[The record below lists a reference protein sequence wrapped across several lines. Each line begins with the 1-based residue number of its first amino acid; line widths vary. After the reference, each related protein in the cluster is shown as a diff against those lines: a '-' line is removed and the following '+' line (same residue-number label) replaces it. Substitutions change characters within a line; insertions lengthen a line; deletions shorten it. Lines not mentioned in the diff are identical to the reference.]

1 MRRPALVAALSVA
14 VLGLVTAC
22 GSPASAPTAPEPG
35 DLSRFYEQSITW
47 DTCKSKFECGTFEV
61 PLDYSNPNG
70 EAISIEV
77 LKAPATDQ
85 SKRLGSLVI
94 NPGGPGGSG
103 VEFAQYAGGT
113 ISPSVLA
120 AYDVVG
126 FDPRGV
132 VASTPIVCM
141 DGEQTDQF
149 LASLGAPADD
159 AQREQVEQV
168 ARGLGDSCEENSPA
182 LTPAVSTFT
191 GARDMDVLRHLLGES
206 KLNFLGLSYG
216 TLLGLMYLEEF
227 NDHAGRFV
235 LDGVINP
242 ALSSA
247 EVARGQAEGFQLA
260 LSRFIA
266 DCGEHADC
274 PLPADQGAAV
284 SKINS
289 WMTQVAVAPI
299 KGEPDRPLTR
309 PLATNGIVASLYNEG
324 DGWPQL
330 REALGAGFMGN
341 GTPMMEVVD
350 SFTGREGDGTYR
362 NNAID
367 ALYAV
372 SCLDRPDRADADT
385 TARYAQEW
393 ASTAPTFGPELAW
406 GNLPC
411 ATWPAA
417 ATFEPHPIT
426 VATETPVLLV
436 GTRYD
441 PATPYV
447 WAEQVSKQLPNN
459 HFLSYE
465 DDGHTGY
472 GDSPCV
478 NKAVDALFLTGSVPE
493 SAASTC
499 S

>member
-1 MRRPALVAALSVA
+1 M
-14 VLGLVTAC
+14 GLMTAC
-22 GSPASAPTAPEPG
+22 GSTTSAPTPAEPG
-35 DLSRFYEQSITW
+35 DLSRFYNQSITW
-47 DTCKSKFECGTFEV
+47 TACKSEFQCGTFDV
-61 PLDYSNPNG
+61 PLDYSNPSG
-70 EAISIEV
+70 ETITIEV

-85 SKRLGSLVI
+85 AKRLGSLVI
-94 NPGGPGGSG
+94 NPGGPGASG

-149 LASLGAPADD
+149 LASLGAPADA
-159 AQREQVEQV
+159 AQREQVERV
-168 ARGLGDSCEENSPA
+168 ARGLGESCDTNSPS
-182 LTPAVSTFT
+182 LTPAIGTIAA
-191 GARDMDVLRHLLGES
+191 ARDMDVLRHLLGES

-227 NDHAGRFV
+227 NAHAGRFV

-242 ALSSA
+242 ALSNA
-247 EVARGQAEGFQLA
+247 DVARGQAEGFQLA

-266 DCGEHADC
+266 DCPNHADC

-284 SKINS
+284 EKINS
-289 WMTQVAVAPI
+289 WMAQIAVAPI
-299 KGEPDRPLTR
+299 KAEPDRPLTR
-309 PLATNGIVASLYNEG
+309 PLATNGIVGSLYNEG

-330 REALGAGFMGN
+330 RSALSAGFRGD
-341 GTPMMEVVD
+341 GTPLLEIVD
-350 SFTGREGDGTYR
+350 SFTGRQADGTYR

-372 SCLDRPDRADADT
+372 SCLDRPDRADANT
-385 TARYAQEW
+385 TAQYAQEW
-393 ASTAPTFGPELAW
+393 ARTAPTFGPELAW

-411 ATWPAA
+411 GTWPAA

-426 VATETPVLLV
+426 VTTETPVLLV

-478 NKAVDALFLTGSVPE
+478 NKAVDSLLLTGAVSS
-493 SAASTC
+493 SATSSC